1 MRLLVTFITVLVTV
15 LVFISTKMLVKNLHD
30 HNDECHLESL
40 KIDFTLKNNFLVRI
54 KFSNLPTKTLE
65 CN

>member
-1 MRLLVTFITVLVTV
+1 
-15 LVFISTKMLVKNLHD
+15 MLVKNLHD

-40 KIDFTLKNNFLVRI
+40 KIDFTLKNNCLARI